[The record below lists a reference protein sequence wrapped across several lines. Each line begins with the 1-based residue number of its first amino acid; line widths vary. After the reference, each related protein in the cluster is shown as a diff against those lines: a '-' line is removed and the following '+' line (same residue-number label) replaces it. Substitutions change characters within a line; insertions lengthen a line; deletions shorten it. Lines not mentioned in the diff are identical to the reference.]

1 MKKPDTLKL
10 QVSVL
15 DFDYQFAIQKSA
27 ILGINEINPKQKRER
42 IYCLK
47 CDGKVGEKRTS
58 VNIQKSD
65 KA

>member
-15 DFDYQFAIQKSA
+15 DFYYQFAIQKST

-42 IYCLK
+42 I
-47 CDGKVGEKRTS
+47 
-58 VNIQKSD
+58 
-65 KA
+65 